1 MLESLSIEN
10 FAIIE
15 AVHLTLET
23 GMTVLS
29 GETGAGKSI
38 IIDALG
44 MLCGGRG
51 SVDFIR
57 EGSDRL
63 TVEGL
68 FNFERIPEGLRQ
80 TLADFGIE
88 LRQEEGLII
97 RREIR
102 QSGRNIIRINGQ
114 LANVTLLKD
123 IGQYL
128 VDIHGQNE
136 HQALLDIRQHLGM
149 LDAFAKDSL
158 QETYA
163 SYQAAFQTY
172 RGLLAEYQQAF
183 LEETDQMERLRF
195 LKFQAEE
202 LAEVELIPG
211 EEEELQA
218 LSQRMQHQ
226 QKNAELLYGITY
238 ALNESE
244 QSVLSQ
250 LSGIQANLEQ
260 IVSFDFSYPQLL
272 ETLREAQAML
282 EDISHQL
289 AQSQSFIEDSS
300 MDIDAVEARLSELSA
315 LKRKYKRSIDEL
327 IEYKAN
333 LAEEIDRIE
342 HREAYLERLEADLTQ
357 AYKQAFELAENLH
370 HQREQAG
377 ADLEEAIEREL
388 ADLYMKDS
396 RFHVRFESAP
406 LFDRLNEQLHPQIP
420 FVQLNEQGLDR
431 VEFYIAT
438 NAGESLKPLVRVA
451 SGGEL
456 SRFML
461 ALKTVFSRD
470 SQAKVMVF
478 DEIDTGVSGRVA
490 QAIAEKMHEVSE
502 RHQVLAITHLAQ
514 VAAISDQQLYIRKM
528 VSHERTQ
535 TQVSPVDGEE
545 RVELIAQMMSGKD
558 ISDHSRDLA
567 REMLE

>member
-136 HQALLDIRQHLGM
+136 HQALFDIRQHLGM

-260 IVSFDFSYPQLL
+260 IVNFDLSYPQLL

-357 AYKQAFELAENLH
+357 AYKQAFELAEDLH